1 MFPGLLAYRQTRT
14 MAYDLRVEESKSIPV
29 ADLYPRL
36 WNERPCAPAQKA
48 VSSSFES
55 GTELQQGESG
65 G

>member
-1 MFPGLLAYRQTRT
+1 MFPGVLAYQQTRT
-14 MAYDLRVEESKSIPV
+14 MAYDLRIEESESIPV

-36 WNERPCAPAQKA
+36 WNERLCAPEQKA

-55 GTELQQGESG
+55 GTELQRGESG